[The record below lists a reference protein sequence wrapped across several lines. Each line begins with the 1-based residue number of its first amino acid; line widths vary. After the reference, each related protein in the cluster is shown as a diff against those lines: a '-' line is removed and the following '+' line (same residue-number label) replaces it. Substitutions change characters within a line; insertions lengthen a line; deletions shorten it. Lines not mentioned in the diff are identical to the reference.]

1 MNRIIKII
9 LFSGLNL
16 WLVSC
21 KHTDPANNPANA
33 PVPVN
38 TYKVVRKN
46 IVYYNS
52 YPATTVAL
60 KEVQLFGQVT
70 GYITAMYFKDGQ
82 KVKKGQK
89 LYEIDRSKYIA
100 SYNQAKNN
108 VGIAQA
114 NLEKATRDANRYT
127 ELNKQEAIAK
137 QLYENAMTDLK
148 NVQLQ
153 LISAEAELTKA
164 QSDLSYS
171 IIMTPFD
178 GTIGISSVR
187 LGTLVV
193 PGQTLL
199 NTISSDDPMGVDFVI
214 NEDELPSF
222 QQLEQKPGSKNDS
235 TFRIL
240 LPNNKFYQ
248 ANGKIS
254 IIDRAIDPQTG
265 TIKVRLTFPNPNS
278 YLKAGL
284 SCNAQILNENSGSQI
299 VIHYRAV
306 VEQMGEYFAYVVNGK
321 VANQVKIAL
330 GAKVGPNVIVREGIE
345 AGKII
350 VTDGVQKLHNGS
362 IIQTETNNSAVNTTY
377 K

>member
-9 LFSGLNL
+9 SFFGLSL

-21 KHTDPANNPANA
+21 KHADPANNPANA

-70 GYITAMYFKDGQ
+70 GYITGIYFSDGQ

-89 LYEIDRSKYIA
+89 LYELDRSKYIA

-284 SCNAQILNENSGSQI
+284 SCNAQILN
-299 VIHYRAV
+299 
-306 VEQMGEYFAYVVNGK
+306 
-321 VANQVKIAL
+321 
-330 GAKVGPNVIVREGIE
+330 
-345 AGKII
+345 
-350 VTDGVQKLHNGS
+350 
-362 IIQTETNNSAVNTTY
+362 
-377 K
+377 

>member
-9 LFSGLNL
+9 SFFGLSL

-21 KHTDPANNPANA
+21 KHADPANNPANA

-70 GYITAMYFKDGQ
+70 GYITGIYFSDGQ

-89 LYEIDRSKYIA
+89 LYELDRSKYIA

-299 VIHYRAV
+299 VIPYRAV